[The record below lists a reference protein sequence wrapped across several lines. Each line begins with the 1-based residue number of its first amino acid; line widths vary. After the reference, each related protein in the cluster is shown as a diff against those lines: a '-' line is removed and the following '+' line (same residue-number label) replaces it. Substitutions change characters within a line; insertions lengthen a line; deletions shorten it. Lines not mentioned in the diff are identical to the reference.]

1 MPDPIYDLA
10 WPPTLDTRPDGR
22 VTLRTVQQDSPESIR
37 QGLAMAC
44 EVRPGLLPWDET
56 FGTTDPAGSTDPALA
71 AAQIAAELRAID
83 PRPAQIAVDVIEQ
96 DDGQRNLHLGVK
108 TR

>member
-1 MPDPIYDLA
+1 MPDPTHDLA
-10 WPPTLDTRPDGR
+10 WPLQLQTRPDG
-22 VTLRTVQQDSPESIR
+22 TTSLATVVQDSPESIR
-37 QGLAMAC
+37 QGLALAC
-44 EVRPGLLPWDET
+44 DVRPGSLPWDEA
-56 FGTTDPAGSTDPALA
+56 FGTTDPAGTTDPQVA

-83 PRPAQIAVDVIEQ
+83 PRPTQIVVDVLEQ